1 MIETYDMM
9 LGKVEI
15 VMTVSSLQPL
25 IHQTVTIRNQDVNI
39 KNHGIDI
46 MIWQCVS
53 FFKTIFFFTS
63 YSLKNEKISR

>member
-39 KNHGIDI
+39 KNHDIDI

-53 FFKTIFFFTS
+53 FFKTIFFSHPTA
-63 YSLKNEKISR
+63 